1 MLHAAAI
8 AAVVLALDR
17 APPAEPPPDQGVE
30 IVWDQTTP
38 AAVSMAEADEPPG
51 APPSVAAPD
60 APDPAEPPPPPPV
73 AAAPP
78 PPAPPPP
85 PSSLAQN
92 PPPPLDLAPMEL
104 PAPNLAVAPPPP
116 LVPDAPPRDMQQV
129 AAPPPVQPLR
139 EVQQA
144 EAPPVS
150 PPPEPTPEPAAR
162 QPPRP
167 RTPPRPPA
175 RPPAQQSAPAPNPG
189 APQTLAGIGQALGA
203 VVPPAPDTR
212 FQNVA
217 PSYPEAARLRGETGT
232 VGLELSVDAEGRV
245 TAVNVARSSGSPM
258 LDAAARRAVVEWR
271 FRPAARDGVPVA
283 GSIRTSV
290 HFRLQ

>member
-85 PSSLAQN
+85 PPLAQN
-92 PPPPLDLAPMEL
+92 PPPPLDLARMEL

-116 LVPDAPPRDMQQV
+116 PVPDAPPRDMQQV

-167 RTPPRPPA
+167 RTPPRPPV